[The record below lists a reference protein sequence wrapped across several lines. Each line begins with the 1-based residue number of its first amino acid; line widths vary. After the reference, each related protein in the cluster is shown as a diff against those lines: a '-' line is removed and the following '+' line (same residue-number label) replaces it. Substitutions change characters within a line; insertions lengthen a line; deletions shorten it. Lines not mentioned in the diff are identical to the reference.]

1 MIDEARRISSRRHYV
16 PTGEI
21 KNYNVMIDGQNIF
34 DQSVRNDLMHMII
47 IEKLQQVKDMIMQ
60 LLVFST
66 IILSKTI
73 IR

>member
-1 MIDEARRISSRRHYV
+1 
-16 PTGEI
+16 
-21 KNYNVMIDGQNIF
+21 MIDGQNVF